1 MDKDRTDESTEKG
14 KLRERK
20 SLHTRMSLG
29 AKYFRHCARVKEE
42 SLKMGQ
48 KKKKKTFQRN
58 PSKVWIQSYARKEL
72 FKKRA
77 LRCEAT
83 ILDFVIYLKKKKKKI
98 KQTK

>member
-1 MDKDRTDESTEKG
+1 MY
-14 KLRERK
+14 
-20 SLHTRMSLG
+20 
-29 AKYFRHCARVKEE
+29 KYFRHCARVKEE

-48 KKKKKTFQRN
+48 KKKKKKKTFQRN
-58 PSKVWIQSYARKEL
+58 PSKVWIQSNARKEL

-98 KQTK
+98 KQTKLN

>member
-1 MDKDRTDESTEKG
+1 MRESEGRIFEDRT
-14 KLRERK
+14 
-20 SLHTRMSLG
+20 
-29 AKYFRHCARVKEE
+29 KEE
-42 SLKMGQ
+42 
-48 KKKKKTFQRN
+48 KKKTFQRN

-98 KQTK
+98 KQTKLN